1 MAMDDFMESEV
12 AVAVAVTAVVM
23 SPRARNVL
31 RKGAVYG
38 LAGVLKAAD
47 AVGSFAR
54 GVGRGAGQGA
64 TRGASDAD
72 NVTAATPTNV
82 ENERVSSSTAT
93 ASEPADKT
101 KAVPSAAQ
109 TDTPSRGRRAAPQK
123 EGSVGE

>member
-1 MAMDDFMESEV
+1 MAMDDYMESEV

-64 TRGASDAD
+64 TRGETN
-72 NVTAATPTNV
+72 NVTAAAPTNAA
-82 ENERVSSSTAT
+82 NERVSSSTAT
-93 ASEPADKT
+93 ASESADKT
-101 KAVPSAAQ
+101 KTVPRAAQ
-109 TDTPSRGRRAAPQK
+109 TDTPSRGRRASPRK

>member
-23 SPRARNVL
+23 SPRARSVL

-54 GVGRGAGQGA
+54 GVGRGAEQGA
-64 TRGASDAD
+64 TRGATD
-72 NVTAATPTNV
+72 NVTAATPTNAA
-82 ENERVSSSTAT
+82 NERVSSNTSTA
-93 ASEPADKT
+93 ST
-101 KAVPSAAQ
+101 KP
-109 TDTPSRGRRAAPQK
+109 RGL
-123 EGSVGE
+123 